1 MKSFWTRIKQVFCIH
16 EWVDSC
22 VHGLRFRPLC
32 AYRQDTGSCFCEG
45 ANHTF
50 ICTDKIMECPK
61 CGKRRR
67 MF

>member
-1 MKSFWTRIKQVFCIH
+1 MH

-32 AYRQDTGSCFCEG
+32 AYRQDTGSCFCNG